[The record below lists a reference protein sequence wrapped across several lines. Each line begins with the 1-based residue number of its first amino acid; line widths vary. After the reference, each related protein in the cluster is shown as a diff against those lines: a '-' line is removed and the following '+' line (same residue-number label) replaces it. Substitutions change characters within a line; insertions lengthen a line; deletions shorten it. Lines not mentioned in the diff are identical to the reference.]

1 MNRDSDLAEAFQF
14 ARAFYTYSGGPRRA
28 VPLAAREALAKA
40 RGLIAA
46 LPALEEQEAAA
57 RAALEE
63 VKARDGRRY
72 APGMKEATA
81 ALAKAR
87 AALQSGRAWKYAG
100 PIWRRG
106 YCGTWQPGKP
116 GLFYVEDAKGLFRN
130 VEKASEVGGRYNRVG
145 IPEGYYCDPYQ
156 ESLCVA
162 FVVQLPSRKGRAR
175 FAAAYQLE
183 ESDNGRMTVDLSRT
197 FEGPAGDFDQEN
209 TGARKE
215 AARAADQ
222 LAEKAAESEREYQT
236 AWWAGSRWADLKAEE
251 EEARA
256 EALAILKERRKAR
269 GLDPSGF
276 PALCAAL
283 RGQVAALCRQ
293 IAKSRKARAKLA
305 EGDAE
310 ELYFWNGEERL
321 RAAFC
326 EAAGLESFPA

>member
-1 MNRDSDLAEAFQF
+1 MNRDSDLAKAFQF

-40 RGLIAA
+40 RGLIAT

-72 APGMKEATA
+72 APGMEEATA

-106 YCGTWQPGKP
+106 YCGTWQKERGH
-116 GLFYVEDAKGLFRN
+116 FYAEDAKGLFRN

-162 FVVQLPSRKGRAR
+162 FVVQLSSRKGRAR
-175 FAAAYQLE
+175 FAAAYQFE
-183 ESDNGRMTVDLSRT
+183 ESDNGGMTVDLSRV

-236 AWWAGSRWADLKAEE
+236 ASAAGAAWAARKEEE
-251 EEARA
+251 EEARR
-256 EALAILKERRKAR
+256 EALAILAERRKAR

-326 EAAGLESFPA
+326 EAAGLESFPI

>member
-1 MNRDSDLAEAFQF
+1 MNRDSDLAKAFQF

-28 VPLAAREALAKA
+28 IPLAAREALAKA
-40 RGLIAA
+40 RGIIAT

-57 RAALEE
+57 RAALKE

-72 APGMKEATA
+72 APGMEEATA

-106 YCGTWQPGKP
+106 YCGTWQKERGH
-116 GLFYVEDAKGLFRN
+116 FYAEDAKGLFRN
-130 VEKASEVGGRYNRVG
+130 VEKAAEVGGRYDRIRG
-145 IPEGYYCDPYQ
+145 IATGYYCDPWQ

-162 FVVQLPSRKGRAR
+162 YVVQLPSRKGRAR
-175 FAAAYQLE
+175 FAPGYQFE
-183 ESDNGRMTVDLSRT
+183 DSESGLTVDLSRL
-197 FEGPAGDFDQEN
+197 FEGEEGDSDQEN

-222 LAEKAAESEREYQT
+222 LAERAAEQEQDYQT
-236 AWWAGSRWADLKAEE
+236 AWAAGARFADLKAEE

-305 EGDAE
+305 EGQAE